1 MQVRTNKGRTWPSEA
16 RSVCVRSETELS
28 EEEAEVVALVG
39 LGGRVV
45 VPTSS
50 MQVNNYI

>member
-1 MQVRTNKGRTWPSEA
+1 MRNRGSAWPREA
-16 RSVCVRSETELS
+16 RSVCVHSEAELS
-28 EEEAEVVALVG
+28 EEEAEVVALVR

-45 VPTSS
+45 VPINN

>member
-1 MQVRTNKGRTWPSEA
+1 MQVRTNKGRSWPREA

-39 LGGRVV
+39 LGSRVV
-45 VPTSS
+45 VPINN

>member
-1 MQVRTNKGRTWPSEA
+1 MGAKNWDPSIVFVSFEAEKGSEA
-16 RSVCVRSETELS
+16 ELS